1 MRAISVEK
9 SCHPVIKVMVH
20 KYLRMYRC
28 SLCSLCSVNSNK
40 PVHVE
45 RPVHFSLVVDFEM
58 LLHTEGKDENFH
70 QISGNCSLFFFQYF
84 MTMLCSLA
92 VVAWI
97 GQQVHNLFLTYLIG
111 KCVTCKTDPTLL
123 AA

>member
-1 MRAISVEK
+1 M
-9 SCHPVIKVMVH
+9 
-20 KYLRMYRC
+20 
-28 SLCSLCSVNSNK
+28 
-40 PVHVE
+40 
-45 RPVHFSLVVDFEM
+45 HFSLVVDFEM
-58 LLHTEGKDENFH
+58 LLHTEGKDENFR

-111 KCVTCKTDPTLL
+111 KCVTCKTDPTVSCLKWCEAGGGEMSL
-123 AA
+123 FVWGCFFFLTWDIYLCVQTADGD

>member
-1 MRAISVEK
+1 MD
-9 SCHPVIKVMVH
+9 
-20 KYLRMYRC
+20 L
-28 SLCSLCSVNSNK
+28 
-40 PVHVE
+40 
-45 RPVHFSLVVDFEM
+45 SLVLDFEM

-70 QISGNCSLFFFQYF
+70 QVSGNCSLFFFQYF

-111 KCVTCKTDPTLL
+111 ECVVCKPSNFVSCLKWHE
-123 AA
+123 AGGSEM